1 MASTRDNGTQARPQV
16 HDAFDNPPKGPV
28 GVHRGPRSLSVRV
41 LPYLLVVVLAV
52 LCGLGVWAAV
62 SGSLPWQQ
70 THTEASRVISSHLP
84 KRSASSSASSSATAT
99 DQASQEQTQEQT
111 SEPSTQ
117 SPSASASS
125 SSPAPVVNRGTR
137 VTVIN
142 GTRVTGYAGKKRQVL
157 VNAGYTAVTASN
169 PQGALPGVS
178 MVRSRDEA
186 DKATAQEVAN
196 VLGIAQVEQSSVA
209 STPVEAILMQ

>member
-1 MASTRDNGTQARPQV
+1 MASTRDNGTQTRPQV

-52 LCGLGVWAAV
+52 LCGLGLWAAV

-84 KRSASSSASSSATAT
+84 KRSASSSTSSSATAT
-99 DQASQEQTQEQT
+99 DQASQEQT
-111 SEPSTQ
+111 SEPSSQ
-117 SPSASASS
+117 APSASASS
-125 SSPAPVVNRGTR
+125 SGPAPVVDRGTR

-157 VNAGYTAVTASN
+157 VNAGYTAVTAAN

-178 MVRSRDEA
+178 MVRYRDEA

-196 VLGIAQVEQSSVA
+196 VLGITQVEQSSVA
-209 STPVEAILMQ
+209 STPVEAILMK

>member
-28 GVHRGPRSLSVRV
+28 GVHRGPRSLSVRA

-84 KRSASSSASSSATAT
+84 KRSASSSASSNTTAT
-99 DQASQEQTQEQT
+99 DQASQEQT
-111 SEPSTQ
+111 SEPSSQ

-169 PQGALPGVS
+169 PQGSLPGVS
-178 MVRSRDEA
+178 MVRYRDEA
-186 DKATAQEVAN
+186 DKSTAQEVAR
-196 VLGIAQVEQSSVA
+196 LMGITQVEQSSVA

>member
-28 GVHRGPRSLSVRV
+28 GVHRGPRSLSIRV

-99 DQASQEQTQEQT
+99 DQASQEQT
-111 SEPSTQ
+111 SEPSSQ
-117 SPSASASS
+117 SPSASASN
-125 SSPAPVVNRGTR
+125 SSPAPVVNRGTQ

-142 GTRVTGYAGKKRQVL
+142 GTRVNGYAGKKRQVL

-169 PQGALPGVS
+169 PQDALPGVS
-178 MVRSRDEA
+178 TVRYRDEA

-196 VLGIAQVEQSSVA
+196 LLGITQVEQSSVA

>member
-28 GVHRGPRSLSVRV
+28 GVHRGPRSLSIRV

-70 THTEASRVISSHLP
+70 THTEASRVVSSHLP

-99 DQASQEQTQEQT
+99 DQASQEQT
-111 SEPSTQ
+111 SEPSSQ

-125 SSPAPVVNRGTR
+125 SSPAPVVNRGTQ

-142 GTRVTGYAGKKRQVL
+142 GTRANGYAGKKRQVL

-169 PQGALPGVS
+169 PQDALPGVS
-178 MVRSRDEA
+178 TVRYRDEA

-196 VLGIAQVEQSSVA
+196 LLGITQVEQSSVA
-209 STPVEAILMQ
+209 SAPVEAILMQ

>member
-28 GVHRGPRSLSVRV
+28 GVHRGPRSLSIRV

-84 KRSASSSASSSATAT
+84 KRSASSSASSNATAT
-99 DQASQEQTQEQT
+99 DQASQEQT
-111 SEPSTQ
+111 SEPSSE

-125 SSPAPVVNRGTR
+125 SSPAPVVNRGTQ

-142 GTRVTGYAGKKRQVL
+142 GTRVNGYAGKKRQVL

-178 MVRSRDEA
+178 MVRYRDEA

-196 VLGIAQVEQSSVA
+196 VLGIAQVEQSSVTT
-209 STPVEAILMQ
+209 TPVEAILMK

>member
-16 HDAFDNPPKGPV
+16 HDVFDNPPKGPV
-28 GVHRGPRSLSVRV
+28 GVHRGPRSLPVRA

-52 LCGLGVWAAV
+52 LCGLGLWAAV

-70 THTEASRVISSHLP
+70 THTDASRVISSHLP
-84 KRSASSSASSSATAT
+84 KRSASSSSDSKPSAETSSQE
-99 DQASQEQTQEQT
+99 QASQE
-111 SEPSTQ
+111 SSQ

-125 SSPAPVVNRGTR
+125 SSPAPVVNRGTQ
-137 VTVIN
+137 VAVIN
-142 GTRVTGYAGKKRQVL
+142 GTRITGHAGSKRQVL
-157 VNAGYTAVTASN
+157 VNAGYTAVTATN

-178 MVRSRDEA
+178 TVRYRDEA
-186 DKATAQEVAN
+186 DKATAQEVASL
-196 VLGIAQVEQSSVA
+196 LGITQVEQSSVA

>member
-28 GVHRGPRSLSVRV
+28 GVHRGPRSLSIRV

-99 DQASQEQTQEQT
+99 DQASQEQT
-111 SEPSTQ
+111 SEPSSQ

-125 SSPAPVVNRGTR
+125 SSPAPVVNRGTQ

-142 GTRVTGYAGKKRQVL
+142 GTRANGYAGKKRQVL
-157 VNAGYTAVTASN
+157 VNAGYTAVTAAN

-178 MVRSRDEA
+178 MVRYRDEA

-196 VLGIAQVEQSSVA
+196 VLGITQVEQSSVA
-209 STPVEAILMQ
+209 STPVEAILMK

>member
-28 GVHRGPRSLSVRV
+28 GVHRGPRSLSIRV
-41 LPYLLVVVLAV
+41 LPYLLVIVLAV

-99 DQASQEQTQEQT
+99 DQASQEQT
-111 SEPSTQ
+111 SEPSSQ

-125 SSPAPVVNRGTR
+125 SSPAPVVNRGTQ

-142 GTRVTGYAGKKRQVL
+142 GTRVNGYAGKKRQVL

-169 PQGALPGVS
+169 PQDALPGVS
-178 MVRSRDEA
+178 TVRYLDEA

-196 VLGIAQVEQSSVA
+196 LLGITQVEQSSVA

>member
-142 GTRVTGYAGKKRQVL
+142 GTRITGYAGKKRQVL

-178 MVRSRDEA
+178 MVRYRDEA

>member
-28 GVHRGPRSLSVRV
+28 GVHRGPRSLSIRV

-84 KRSASSSASSSATAT
+84 KRSASSSASSSAAAT
-99 DQASQEQTQEQT
+99 DQASQEQT
-111 SEPSTQ
+111 SEPSSQ

-125 SSPAPVVNRGTR
+125 SSPAPVVNRGTQ

-142 GTRVTGYAGKKRQVL
+142 GTRVNGYAGKKRQVL

-169 PQGALPGVS
+169 PQDALPGVS
-178 MVRSRDEA
+178 TVRYRDEA

-196 VLGIAQVEQSSVA
+196 LLGITQVEQSSVA

>member
-28 GVHRGPRSLSVRV
+28 GVHRGPRSLSVRA

-62 SGSLPWQQ
+62 SGSLPWLQ
-70 THTEASRVISSHLP
+70 THTEASRVISGHLP
-84 KRSASSSASSSATAT
+84 KRSASSSASSNTTAT
-99 DQASQEQTQEQT
+99 DQASQEQT
-111 SEPSTQ
+111 SEPSSQ

-169 PQGALPGVS
+169 PQGSLPGVS
-178 MVRSRDEA
+178 MVRYRDEA
-186 DKATAQEVAN
+186 DKATAQEVAR
-196 VLGIAQVEQSSVA
+196 LMGITQVEQSSVA
-209 STPVEAILMQ
+209 STSVEAILMQ

>member
-28 GVHRGPRSLSVRV
+28 GVHRGPRSLPVRA

-52 LCGLGVWAAV
+52 LCGLGLWAAV

-70 THTEASRVISSHLP
+70 THTDASRVISSHLP
-84 KRSASSSASSSATAT
+84 KRSASSSSDSKPSAETSSQE
-99 DQASQEQTQEQT
+99 QASQE
-111 SEPSTQ
+111 PSQ

-125 SSPAPVVNRGTR
+125 SSPAPVVNRGTQ
-137 VTVIN
+137 VAIIN
-142 GTRVTGYAGKKRQVL
+142 GTRITGHAGSKRQVL
-157 VNAGYTAVTASN
+157 VNAGYTAVTATN

-178 MVRSRDEA
+178 TVRYRDEA
-186 DKATAQEVAN
+186 DKATAQEVASL
-196 VLGIAQVEQSSVA
+196 LGITQVEQSSVA

>member
-28 GVHRGPRSLSVRV
+28 GVHRGPRSLSVRA

-99 DQASQEQTQEQT
+99 DQASQEQT
-111 SEPSTQ
+111 SEPSSQ

-125 SSPAPVVNRGTR
+125 SSPAPVVNRGTQ
-137 VTVIN
+137 VTVII
-142 GTRVTGYAGKKRQVL
+142 GTWVYGYAGKMRQVL

-178 MVRSRDEA
+178 MVRYRDEA

>member
-28 GVHRGPRSLSVRV
+28 GVHRGPRSLSVRA
-41 LPYLLVVVLAV
+41 LPYLLVLVLAM

-70 THTEASRVISSHLP
+70 THTDASRVISSHLP
-84 KRSASSSASSSATAT
+84 KRSASSPASSSATAT
-99 DQASQEQTQEQT
+99 DQASQEQT
-111 SEPSTQ
+111 SKPSSQ

-125 SSPAPVVNRGTR
+125 SSPAPVVNRGTQ

-142 GTRVTGYAGKKRQVL
+142 GTRVTGYAGNKRQVL

-178 MVRSRDEA
+178 TVRYRNEA

-196 VLGIAQVEQSSVA
+196 LLGITQVEQSSVA
-209 STPVEAILMQ
+209 STSVEAILMQ

>member
-1 MASTRDNGTQARPQV
+1 MASTRDNGTQARPPV

-125 SSPAPVVNRGTR
+125 SSPAPVVNRSTR

-178 MVRSRDEA
+178 MVRYRDEA

>member
-28 GVHRGPRSLSVRV
+28 GVHRGPRSLPVRA

-52 LCGLGVWAAV
+52 LCGLGLWAAV

-70 THTEASRVISSHLP
+70 THTDASRVISSHLP
-84 KRSASSSASSSATAT
+84 KRSASSSSDSKPSAETSSQE
-99 DQASQEQTQEQT
+99 QASQE
-111 SEPSTQ
+111 PSQ

-125 SSPAPVVNRGTR
+125 SSPAPVVNRGTQ
-137 VTVIN
+137 VAVIN
-142 GTRVTGYAGKKRQVL
+142 GTRITGHAGSKRQVL
-157 VNAGYTAVTASN
+157 VNAGYTAVTATN

-178 MVRSRDEA
+178 TVRYRDEA
-186 DKATAQEVAN
+186 DKATAQEVASL
-196 VLGIAQVEQSSVA
+196 LGITQVEQSSGA

>member
-84 KRSASSSASSSATAT
+84 KRSASSSASSNTTAV
-99 DQASQEQTQEQT
+99 DQTSQEQT
-111 SEPSTQ
+111 SEPSSQ

-125 SSPAPVVNRGTR
+125 SSPAPVVNRGTQ
-137 VTVIN
+137 VAVIN
-142 GTRVTGYAGKKRQVL
+142 GTRVNGYAGKKRQVL
-157 VNAGYTAVTASN
+157 SNAGYTAVTASN
-169 PQGALPGVS
+169 PQGALPSVS
-178 MVRSRDEA
+178 MVRYRDEA
-186 DKATAQEVAN
+186 DKATAQEVASL
-196 VLGIAQVEQSSVA
+196 LGITQVEQSSVA

>member
-28 GVHRGPRSLSVRV
+28 GVHRGPRSLSVRA

-84 KRSASSSASSSATAT
+84 KRSASSSASSSTTAT
-99 DQASQEQTQEQT
+99 DQASQEQT
-111 SEPSTQ
+111 SEPSSQ

-169 PQGALPGVS
+169 PQGSLPGVS
-178 MVRSRDEA
+178 MVRYRDEA
-186 DKATAQEVAN
+186 DKATAQEVAR
-196 VLGIAQVEQSSVA
+196 LMGITQVEQSSVA

>member
-99 DQASQEQTQEQT
+99 DQASQEQT
-111 SEPSTQ
+111 SEPSSQ

-125 SSPAPVVNRGTR
+125 SGPAPVVDRGTR

-178 MVRSRDEA
+178 MVRYRDEA

>member
-99 DQASQEQTQEQT
+99 DQASQEQT
-111 SEPSTQ
+111 SEPSSQ

-178 MVRSRDEA
+178 MVRYRDEA

-196 VLGIAQVEQSSVA
+196 VLGIAQVEQSSVTT
-209 STPVEAILMQ
+209 TPVEAILMQ

>member
-99 DQASQEQTQEQT
+99 DQASQEQT
-111 SEPSTQ
+111 SEPATQ

-178 MVRSRDEA
+178 MVRYRDEA

>member
-28 GVHRGPRSLSVRV
+28 GVHRGPRSLPVRA

-52 LCGLGVWAAV
+52 LCGLGLWAAV

-70 THTEASRVISSHLP
+70 THTDASRVISSHLP
-84 KRSASSSASSSATAT
+84 KRSASSSSDSKPSAETSSQE
-99 DQASQEQTQEQT
+99 QASQE
-111 SEPSTQ
+111 SSQ

-125 SSPAPVVNRGTR
+125 SSPAPVVNRGTQ
-137 VTVIN
+137 VAVIN
-142 GTRVTGYAGKKRQVL
+142 GTRITGHAGSKRQVL

-178 MVRSRDEA
+178 MVRYRDEA

>member
-99 DQASQEQTQEQT
+99 DQASQEQT

-178 MVRSRDEA
+178 MVRYRDEA

-196 VLGIAQVEQSSVA
+196 VLGIAQVEQSSVT

>member
-84 KRSASSSASSSATAT
+84 KRSPSSSASSSAAPT
-99 DQASQEQTQEQT
+99 DQASQEQTAQ
-111 SEPSTQ
+111 PSSQ

-125 SSPAPVVNRGTR
+125 SSPAPVINHGTQ
-137 VTVIN
+137 VAVIN
-142 GTRVTGYAGKKRQVL
+142 GTRITGYAGTKRQVL
-157 VNAGYTAVTASN
+157 INAGYTAVTASN
-169 PQGALPGVS
+169 PQSALPGVS
-178 MVRSRDEA
+178 TVRYRDEA
-186 DKATAQEVAN
+186 DKATAQQVASL
-196 VLGIAQVEQSSVA
+196 LGIAQVEQSSVA
-209 STPVEAILMQ
+209 STPVEAILMR

>member
-1 MASTRDNGTQARPQV
+1 MASTRDNGTQERPQV

-52 LCGLGVWAAV
+52 LCGLGLWAAV

-99 DQASQEQTQEQT
+99 DQASQEQT
-111 SEPSTQ
+111 SEPSSQ

-125 SSPAPVVNRGTR
+125 SSPAPVVDRGTR

-157 VNAGYTAVTASN
+157 VNAGYTAVTAAN

-178 MVRSRDEA
+178 MVRYRDEA

-196 VLGIAQVEQSSVA
+196 MLGITQVEQSSVA
-209 STPVEAILMQ
+209 SAPVEAILMK

>member
-52 LCGLGVWAAV
+52 LCGLGLWAAV

-84 KRSASSSASSSATAT
+84 KRSASSSASNSATAT
-99 DQASQEQTQEQT
+99 DQASQEQT
-111 SEPSTQ
+111 SEPSSQ

-125 SSPAPVVNRGTR
+125 SSPAPVVDRGTR

-157 VNAGYTAVTASN
+157 VNAGYTAVTAAN

-178 MVRSRDEA
+178 MVRYHDEA

-196 VLGIAQVEQSSVA
+196 MLGITQVEQSSVA
-209 STPVEAILMQ
+209 SAPVEAILMK

>member
-28 GVHRGPRSLSVRV
+28 GVHRGPRSLTVRV

-99 DQASQEQTQEQT
+99 DQASQEQT

-178 MVRSRDEA
+178 MVRYRDEA

>member
-84 KRSASSSASSSATAT
+84 RRSAFSSASSSATAT
-99 DQASQEQTQEQT
+99 DQASQEQT
-111 SEPSTQ
+111 SEPSSQ

-169 PQGALPGVS
+169 PQGALPDVS
-178 MVRSRDEA
+178 MVRYRDEA

-196 VLGIAQVEQSSVA
+196 VLGIAQVEQSSVTT
-209 STPVEAILMQ
+209 TPVEAILMK

>member
-28 GVHRGPRSLSVRV
+28 GVHRGPRSLPVRA

-52 LCGLGVWAAV
+52 LCGLGLWAAV

-70 THTEASRVISSHLP
+70 THTDASRVISSHLP
-84 KRSASSSASSSATAT
+84 KRSASSSSNSKPSAEKSSQE
-99 DQASQEQTQEQT
+99 QASQP
-111 SEPSTQ
+111 PSQ
-117 SPSASASS
+117 SPSTSASS
-125 SSPAPVVNRGTR
+125 SSPAPVVNRGTQ
-137 VTVIN
+137 VAIIN
-142 GTRVTGYAGKKRQVL
+142 GTRITGHAGSKRQVL
-157 VNAGYTAVTASN
+157 VNAGYTAVTATN

-178 MVRSRDEA
+178 TVRYRDEA
-186 DKATAQEVAN
+186 DKATAQEVASL
-196 VLGIAQVEQSSVA
+196 LGITQVEQSSVA

>member
-28 GVHRGPRSLSVRV
+28 GVHRGPRSLSMRA

-99 DQASQEQTQEQT
+99 DQASQEQT
-111 SEPSTQ
+111 SEPSSQ

-125 SSPAPVVNRGTR
+125 SSPAPVVNRGTQ

-142 GTRVTGYAGKKRQVL
+142 GTRVNGYAGKKRQVL

-169 PQGALPGVS
+169 PQDALPGVS
-178 MVRSRDEA
+178 TVRYRDEA

-196 VLGIAQVEQSSVA
+196 LLGITQVEQSSVA
-209 STPVEAILMQ
+209 SAPVEAILMQ

>member
-99 DQASQEQTQEQT
+99 DQASQEQT
-111 SEPSTQ
+111 SEPSSQ

-137 VTVIN
+137 ITVIN

-178 MVRSRDEA
+178 MVRYRDEA
-186 DKATAQEVAN
+186 DKATAQEVAS
-196 VLGIAQVEQSSVA
+196 VLGIAQVEQSSVTT
-209 STPVEAILMQ
+209 TPVEAILMQ

>member
-28 GVHRGPRSLSVRV
+28 GVHRGPRSLSVRA
-41 LPYLLVVVLAV
+41 LPYLLVLVLAM

-99 DQASQEQTQEQT
+99 DQASQEQT

-142 GTRVTGYAGKKRQVL
+142 GTRITGYAGNKRQVL

-178 MVRSRDEA
+178 TVRYRNEA

-196 VLGIAQVEQSSVA
+196 LLGITQVEQSSVA

>member
-62 SGSLPWQQ
+62 SGSFPWQQ

-84 KRSASSSASSSATAT
+84 KRSPSSSASSSAAPT
-99 DQASQEQTQEQT
+99 DQASQEQTAQ
-111 SEPSTQ
+111 PSSQ

-125 SSPAPVVNRGTR
+125 SSPAPVVNHGTQ
-137 VTVIN
+137 VAVIN
-142 GTRVTGYAGKKRQVL
+142 GTRITGYAGTKRQVL
-157 VNAGYTAVTASN
+157 INAGYTAVIASN
-169 PQGALPGVS
+169 PQSALPGVS
-178 MVRSRDEA
+178 TVRYRDEA
-186 DKATAQEVAN
+186 DKATAQEVASL
-196 VLGIAQVEQSSVA
+196 LGIAQVEQSSVA
-209 STPVEAILMQ
+209 STPVEAILMR

>member
-99 DQASQEQTQEQT
+99 DQASQEQT
-111 SEPSTQ
+111 SEPSSQ
-117 SPSASASS
+117 SPSASASI

-178 MVRSRDEA
+178 MVRYRDEA

-196 VLGIAQVEQSSVA
+196 VLGIAQVEQSSVTT
-209 STPVEAILMQ
+209 TPVEAILMQ

>member
-99 DQASQEQTQEQT
+99 DQASQEQT
-111 SEPSTQ
+111 SEPSSQ

-169 PQGALPGVS
+169 PQGALPDVS
-178 MVRSRDEA
+178 MVRYRDEA

-196 VLGIAQVEQSSVA
+196 VLGIAQVEQSSVTT
-209 STPVEAILMQ
+209 TPVEAILMK

>member
-28 GVHRGPRSLSVRV
+28 GVHRGPRSLPVRA

-52 LCGLGVWAAV
+52 LCGLGLWAAV

-70 THTEASRVISSHLP
+70 THTDASRVISSHLP
-84 KRSASSSASSSATAT
+84 KRSASSSSDSKPSAETSSQE
-99 DQASQEQTQEQT
+99 QASQE
-111 SEPSTQ
+111 SSQ

-125 SSPAPVVNRGTR
+125 SSPAPVVNRGTQ
-137 VTVIN
+137 VAVIN
-142 GTRVTGYAGKKRQVL
+142 GTRITGHAGSKRQVL
-157 VNAGYTAVTASN
+157 VNAGYTAVTATN

-178 MVRSRDEA
+178 TVRYRDEA
-186 DKATAQEVAN
+186 DKATAQEVASL
-196 VLGIAQVEQSSVA
+196 LGITQVEQSSVA

>member
-99 DQASQEQTQEQT
+99 DQASQEQT
-111 SEPSTQ
+111 SEPSSQ
-117 SPSASASS
+117 SLSASASS

-178 MVRSRDEA
+178 MVRYRDEA

-196 VLGIAQVEQSSVA
+196 VLGIAQVEQSSVTT
-209 STPVEAILMQ
+209 TPVEAILMK

>member
-84 KRSASSSASSSATAT
+84 KRSASSSTSSSATAT
-99 DQASQEQTQEQT
+99 DQASQEQT
-111 SEPSTQ
+111 SEPSSQ
-117 SPSASASS
+117 APSASASS
-125 SSPAPVVNRGTR
+125 SGPAPVVDRGTR

-178 MVRSRDEA
+178 TVRYRDEA

-196 VLGIAQVEQSSVA
+196 VLGITQVEQSSVA
-209 STPVEAILMQ
+209 STPVEAILMK

>member
-99 DQASQEQTQEQT
+99 DQASQEQT
-111 SEPSTQ
+111 SEPSSQ

-125 SSPAPVVNRGTR
+125 SSPAPVVNRGTQ

-142 GTRVTGYAGKKRQVL
+142 GTRVNGYAGKKRQVL

-178 MVRSRDEA
+178 MVRYRDEA

>member
-99 DQASQEQTQEQT
+99 DQASQEQT
-111 SEPSTQ
+111 SEPSSQ
-117 SPSASASS
+117 SPSTSASS

-178 MVRSRDEA
+178 TVRYRDEA